1 MGQIFLNENIF
12 NHISLALTSFKRQLH
27 FTAENT
33 NMILTLSINPDT
45 KSIIYTRV

>member
-12 NHISLALTSFKRQLH
+12 NLISLALTSFKSQLH